1 MDDHA
6 NGTAPAHTDGA
17 EQPLFVEPL
26 APAKSRNLKTKLKRL
41 FSKKAAPAKAPEALP
56 VMEEKIQPA
65 MANLTDELI
74 EETAGENGILVRE
87 FRKQLNCYDPDRN
100 PIGPNEARAIMLSML
115 DLAAS
120 RRKLLNERL
129 EQSAEI
135 GDLYKRYYKR
145 VDEVTNLA
153 IRAATDLE
161 RMDLAEEDYRYH
173 YAMLLNVR
181 DTSVINAIQP
191 QNEHL
196 KKLMELRTRM
206 INRSNDVMLELKK
219 RGEE

>member
-1 MDDHA
+1 MEDHT
-6 NGTAPAHTDGA
+6 NGIAPDLDSRKEHPLFAENRAPA
-17 EQPLFVEPL
+17 E
-26 APAKSRNLKTKLKRL
+26 SRNWKTVLKQL
-41 FSKKAAPAKAPEALP
+41 FSRKPTTPKPLLSLP
-56 VMEEKIQPA
+56 PMEEKITPA
-65 MANLTDELI
+65 MTRLTDELI
-74 EETAGENGILVRE
+74 EETSGENGILVRE
-87 FRKQLNCYDPDRN
+87 FRKQISRYNPEVN
-100 PIGPNEARAIMLSML
+100 PIGPYEARAIMMSML

-135 GDLYKRYYKR
+135 GDLYKRYYDR

-153 IRAATDLE
+153 IQASTDLE
-161 RMDLAEEDYRYH
+161 RMDLAEEDYRY
-173 YAMLLNVR
+173 YYGMLINVR
-181 DTSVINAIQP
+181 DTSVVTDIQP

-219 RGEE
+219 RGED